1 MFLDRTPW
9 VASGGLR
16 CIVIS
21 CLLQLPAAPVTC
33 ARYFWASRYIYIYIY
48 IYVARTERKGADGHI
63 CVFVEH
69 ICILQAL
76 QTYIYDLYIC
86 LPCLFVCIYAFC
98 LLHVC
103 KWVQISANVCSVAHQ
118 CSPQRGESPS
128 TQRSKVILDPW
139 RKG

>member
-1 MFLDRTPW
+1 MYRYLMLTATSCS
-9 VASGGLR
+9 ASGLRAVFLGLA
-16 CIVIS
+16 
-21 CLLQLPAAPVTC
+21 LH
-33 ARYFWASRYIYIYIY
+33 IYIY
-48 IYVARTERKGADGHI
+48 IYVARTERKGAYGHI

-103 KWVQISANVCSVAHQ
+103 QMGAN
-118 CSPQRGESPS
+118 
-128 TQRSKVILDPW
+128 
-139 RKG
+139 